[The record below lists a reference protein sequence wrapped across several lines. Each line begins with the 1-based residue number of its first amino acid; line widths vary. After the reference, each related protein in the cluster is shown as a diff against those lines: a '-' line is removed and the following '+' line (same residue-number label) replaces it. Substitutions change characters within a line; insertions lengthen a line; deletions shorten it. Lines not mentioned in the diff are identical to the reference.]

1 MKRNKFKYPFITS
14 FAIVLLFSTISV
26 AQKID
31 LINYKTR
38 FNFSTVKQNDNS
50 RILEVSFIAIN
61 KKNRKDKIPIYNAEI
76 KFFNVLY
83 EEEELLGSVNTTNEG
98 IAQLIIPENQIYLT
112 DGDGN
117 IHLNALFEGT
127 NALDEETEE
136 ILIKDIHVELN
147 LKEIDSIRTV
157 QVSAFTLNKFG
168 EKILVEDVEINFY
181 VQGMLSKMLIE
192 EGFISNGEYEFQF
205 PTDIPGDV
213 NGNLLVHSMIVDHDE
228 YWNVTK
234 NKNVNWG
241 VFHKNIV
248 KEKNTLWS
256 AVAPLWMYTVLTIML
271 VGVWANYVYTIINL
285 FKIQKE
291 GKKLELKNKP
301 YSVNI

>member
-14 FAIVLLFSTISV
+14 FAIVLLFSTISL
-26 AQKID
+26 AQEID
-31 LINYKTR
+31 IANYKML
-38 FNFSTVKQNDNS
+38 FNLNTEKQADNS
-50 RILEVSFIAIN
+50 RLLEVSFIARN
-61 KKNRKDKIPIYNAEI
+61 KKDRKDKIPIYNAEI

-83 EEEELLGSVNTTNEG
+83 EEELLLGSVNTTNKG
-98 IAQLIIPENQIYLT
+98 IAQLIIPENYNYLI
-112 DGDGN
+112 DDDGN
-117 IHLNALFEGT
+117 INLTAQFEST
-127 NALDEETEE
+127 DALDNEAAE
-136 ILIKDIHVELN
+136 ISVKNLHLELT
-147 LKEIDSIRTV
+147 LVEIDSVKTV
-157 QVSAFTLNKFG
+157 LVSAFTINKLE
-168 EKILVEDVEINFY
+168 EKIIAEDVEINFY

-192 EGFISNGEYEFQF
+192 EGAISNGEYEFTF
-205 PTDIPGDV
+205 PTDIPGDI
-213 NGNLLVHSMIVDHDE
+213 NGNLLVYSMVVDHDE
-228 YWNVTK
+228 YWNVTQ

-271 VGVWANYVYTIINL
+271 VGVWANYVYTIIHL

-301 YSVNI
+301 YSVTI